1 MKKYLEI
8 LEDIKNTKAQISN
21 TAEKQKALEFE
32 LLKDAYKNG
41 TPEDIERQKAAREKA
56 LKAYEEET
64 RKNSFLKIKIE
75 ILKDNAKQ
83 AFLSENINKIC
94 EIWNKYEGKPHGEKT
109 AAKIR
114 EELRS
119 ATGYYISISNKWSD
133 AHINISFYNAPNAP
147 AHNIEFIPRWNGSE
161 YFAALS
167 GDNKILKLNAE
178 RFGVY
183 LCGEYVEDIDAH
195 AKKIQEAHQ
204 AAIVAKEAYQAA
216 ADAYNE
222 LTRGAVKRINTRE
235 NIENII

>member
-21 TAEKQKALEFE
+21 TAEKQKTLEFE

-41 TPEDIERQKAAREKA
+41 TPEDIERQKAAREEA
-56 LKAYEEET
+56 LKAYKEET
-64 RKNSFLKIKIE
+64 EKNSFLKIKIE

-83 AFLSENINKIC
+83 AFLTENINKIC

-119 ATGYYISISNKWSD
+119 ATGYYISISNRWRD
-133 AHINISFYNAPNAP
+133 AHIYIPFYNAPNAP
-147 AHNIEFIPRWNGSE
+147 ANDIEFIPKWDGSE

-178 RFGVY
+178 RFRVY

-195 AKKIQEAHQ
+195 AKKIQEAHRTAI
-204 AAIVAKEAYQAA
+204 AAQEAYQAA